1 MRRVSRTPVS
11 RTSPPPSDASA
22 GDVEVERKR
31 AGDRYVARSPGSAES
46 ALEPPTEPTSGSARE
61 ASSESVSDG
70 RSLRAQRLRIERR
83 TQILDVARQ
92 LFAQRGYHATSI
104 QDLLDGADIAR
115 GTFYLH
121 FDSKRAI
128 FDELV
133 DEFLN
138 RIRSVVR
145 VVDLGPQAPPPLLQI
160 QENLDRIFSVLQQ
173 NRDVTR
179 ITLLSAE
186 GLDAECDAKMA
197 DFYGRVRDLLCH
209 ALKLGQ
215 QMGIVRACDV
225 NIVAQAALGGL
236 KEVALQWIA
245 RRDTSS
251 EELTRVGHEI
261 LSYSLHG
268 LYLPPSAAASLAAS
282 SGAGSSG
289 PAS

>member
-11 RTSPPPSDASA
+11 RRSPAPLDAAGGSPESERPHPQGTEPSPPRQSPDATAGHQADGAAKGQPS
-22 GDVEVERKR
+22 
-31 AGDRYVARSPGSAES
+31 
-46 ALEPPTEPTSGSARE
+46 EPHDGHEEPI
-61 ASSESVSDG
+61 SDG
-70 RSLRAQRLRIERR
+70 RSLRAQRLRHERR
-83 TQILDVARQ
+83 AQILDVARQ

-133 DEFLN
+133 DELLD
-138 RIRSVVR
+138 RIRSVLR
-145 VVDLGPQAPPPLLQI
+145 VVDLSPQAPAPLQQI
-160 QENLDRIFSVLQQ
+160 QANLDRIFAVLQQ

-215 QMGIVRACDV
+215 QMGIVRTCDA

-245 RRDTSS
+245 RRNSS
-251 EELTRVGHEI
+251 AAELQQVGHQI
-261 LSYSLHG
+261 LAYSLHG
-268 LYLPPSAAASLAAS
+268 LYLPPTNPSLSENALRS
-282 SGAGSSG
+282 
-289 PAS
+289 